1 MKFADKR
8 TLDFYVENIY
18 HKASRKLNML
28 AGLTNQMDLCK
39 RDVLTNAY
47 FKVSSFTAWLFGCFM
62 VVP

>member
-28 AGLTNQMDLCK
+28 AGLTN
-39 RDVLTNAY
+39 
-47 FKVSSFTAWLFGCFM
+47 
-62 VVP
+62 